1 MRFAWLLRFLFLFLA
16 VFALNAQALPWKKT
30 DAVKAELISQT
41 TSVKPGSSIRLGV
54 LLTQQP
60 GWHTYWK
67 TPGDTG
73 LPTTIDWTLPEGWE
87 AGSIQWPTPKLYVIG
102 DLTNFGYEDSVLL
115 PVSIS
120 VPASAKEGEYVAKA
134 NVSWL
139 MCAEQCIPGN
149 ASFDVPVKVS
159 NTEPTASPNAGLF
172 QTNEGLTPI
181 SLTTVS
187 AQIDSTNHALSVT
200 FKAPKP
206 FNHFYVFTEGEGAV
220 DYKAPQSVTKNG
232 DEVTVRLQ
240 GTEELKAGDTL
251 SGVFAAD
258 GGPAQGG
265 WSGSFSHVLVN
276 GTVTPPSASPDNAD
290 VNLTVWL
297 AAGMSF
303 LGGLILNLMP
313 CVFPVLS
320 LKMLSL
326 VEHRRDG
333 KLALHGLSFTAGVLI
348 SMTLLAG
355 ALIAVKAAGAS
366 VGWGFQLQ
374 SPWFVALLALLFVAI
389 TLNLAGAFEFSGIR
403 ISSKHP
409 SAGASLAASFAT
421 GILAVV
427 VASPCTAPFMGAA
440 LGYALS
446 ASALES
452 FVVFICLGL
461 GMSLPWLL
469 LAIFPSLTAWLPRP
483 GHWMII
489 FRTVMA
495 IPMALT
501 AIWLFW
507 VLWQQVSVP
516 ALAAYLVAAIF
527 LIAAIILYGRL
538 QFGKTVS
545 KALLSFAFILCAGAY
560 AVGASPFL
568 SQATSEVHSADA
580 WSPGAVQT
588 ALDEG
593 RPVFVDFTASWCV
606 TCQANKLAVLDREN
620 VQKAFR
626 EHNVK
631 FLIADW
637 TNRNAEIAKTLESFG
652 RTGVPL
658 YLLYEPDGTAKILPE
673 LLTQDIVIDALKTL
687 PKSKSK

>member
-1 MRFAWLLRFLFLFLA
+1 MRFAWLLRFLLLFLA

-41 TSVKPGSSIRLGV
+41 TSVKSGSSIRLGV

-120 VPASAKEGEYVAKA
+120 VPASAKEGEYFAKA

-333 KLALHGLSFTAGVLI
+333 KLALHGLSFTTGVLI

-355 ALIAVKAAGAS
+355 ALIAVKVAGAS

-403 ISSKHP
+403 ISSKHS

-427 VASPCTAPFMGAA
+427 IASPCTAPFMGAA

-545 KALLSFAFILCAGAY
+545 KPLLSFAFILCAGAY

-568 SQATSEVHSADA
+568 GQATSEVHSADA

>member
-1 MRFAWLLRFLFLFLA
+1 MRFAWLLRFFFLFFA
-16 VFALNAQALPWKKT
+16 FFALNAQALPWKKT
-30 DAVKAELISQT
+30 EAVKAELISQT

-73 LPTTIDWTLPEGWE
+73 LPTVIDWTLPEGWK

-120 VPASAKEGEYVAKA
+120 VPASAKEGDYVAKA
-134 NVSWL
+134 DVSWL

-149 ASFDVPVKVS
+149 ASFDVPIKVS
-159 NTEPTASPNAGLF
+159 TASPSATPNAGLF
-172 QTNEGLTPI
+172 QNNEALTPVP
-181 SLTTVS
+181 LTTVS
-187 AQIDSTNHALSVT
+187 AQVDSANHALSVT
-200 FKAPKP
+200 FKTSKP

-220 DYKAPQSVTKNG
+220 DYKAPQSATKNG

-240 GTEELKAGDTL
+240 GTGELKAGDTL

-265 WSGSFSHVLVN
+265 WSGSFSHVLVS
-276 GTVTPPSASPDNAD
+276 GTVTPPSASSDNTD

-333 KLALHGLSFTAGVLI
+333 KLALHGLCFTAGVLI

-355 ALIAVKAAGAS
+355 ALIAVKTAGAS

-374 SPWFVALLALLFVAI
+374 SPWFVALLVLLFVTI

-403 ISSKHP
+403 ISSKN
-409 SAGASLAASFAT
+409 SSVGASLVGSFAT
-421 GILAVV
+421 GILVVV

-446 ASALES
+446 ASSLES

-469 LAIFPSLTAWLPRP
+469 LALFPCLTAWLPRP
-483 GHWMII
+483 GRWMGI

-501 AIWLFW
+501 TFWLFW
-507 VLWQQVSVP
+507 VLWQQVSVL
-516 ALAAYLVAAIF
+516 ALAAYIGAAIF
-527 LIAAIILYGRL
+527 LIAAFILYGRL
-538 QFGKTVS
+538 QFGKTAS
-545 KALLSFAFILCAGAY
+545 KGLTVFAFILCAGAY
-560 AVGASPFL
+560 TVGASPL
-568 SQATSEVHSADA
+568 LERAPSEVPMAGT
-580 WSPGAVQT
+580 WSPSAVQA

-606 TCQANKLAVLDREN
+606 TCQANKLTVLDRN
-620 VQKAFR
+620 DVQKAFR

-658 YLLYEPDGTAKILPE
+658 YLLYAPDGTAKILSLIHISEP
-673 LLTQDIVIDALKTL
+673 TRR
-687 PKSKSK
+687 S

>member
-1 MRFAWLLRFLFLFLA
+1 MRFAWLLRFLLLFLA

-333 KLALHGLSFTAGVLI
+333 KLALHGLSFTVGVLI

-403 ISSKHP
+403 ISSKHS

-568 SQATSEVHSADA
+568 VQATSEIHSADA